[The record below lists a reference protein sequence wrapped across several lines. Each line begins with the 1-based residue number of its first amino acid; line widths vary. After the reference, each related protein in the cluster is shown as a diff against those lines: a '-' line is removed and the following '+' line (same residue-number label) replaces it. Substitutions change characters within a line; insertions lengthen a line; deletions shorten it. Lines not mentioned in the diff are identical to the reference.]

1 MGELFTTQVMHSGSN
16 QANAKEVVEFKE
28 GDVFDWSSGL
38 EESDDSQLYFCPE
51 QGKSLLITLMIQEI
65 FRKLWFV

>member
-1 MGELFTTQVMHSGSN
+1 MGELFTTQVMSSTN
-16 QANAKEVVEFKE
+16 QTSTKEFVEFKE

-51 QGKSLLITLMIQEI
+51 QGAL
-65 FRKLWFV
+65 KLYLRRRNYT

>member
-1 MGELFTTQVMHSGSN
+1 MGELFTTQVMSSTN
-16 QANAKEVVEFKE
+16 QTSTKELVEFKE

-51 QGKSLLITLMIQEI
+51 QGALKLKSRRR
-65 FRKLWFV
+65 RKNIHN